1 MFLKCLN
8 FANDIKSFY
17 SNDRLCTKFIPFDIY
32 SDNERNSELAQMVKQ
47 KLDAYKADEPT
58 MGEGPEKAKS
68 QLLILDRGFDTVTSL
83 LHELTFQAMTFD
95 LLDVQNDVYR

>member
-1 MFLKCLN
+1 MLT
-8 FANDIKSFY
+8 IESFY

>member
-1 MFLKCLN
+1 ML
-8 FANDIKSFY
+8 IKNRKKLGGVKIGEYCIRILQYRTLFY
-17 SNDRLCTKFIPFDIY
+17 R
-32 SDNERNSELAQMVKQ
+32 DNERNSELAQMVRQ

-83 LHELTFQAMTFD
+83 LHELTFQAMTYD
-95 LLDVQNDVYR
+95 LLGVENDVYR

>member
-1 MFLKCLN
+1 
-8 FANDIKSFY
+8 
-17 SNDRLCTKFIPFDIY
+17 
-32 SDNERNSELAQMVKQ
+32 MVRQ

-83 LHELTFQAMTFD
+83 LHELTFQAMTYD
-95 LLDVQNDVYR
+95 LLGIENDVYRYRKHFLIPCTPSLQVRPLQKV